1 LLAGLVY
8 YGPTKARMMF
18 GDLPIIEAHAQAQ
31 LRVSSCAHLSLLF
44 LSLAALSLSSPPPP
58 VATHTSLARL
68 CLPEAL
74 SSSGRLPHPLP
85 RLYWYRT
92 LLTRGEF
99 FFSFPQSYCSYCFS
113 AWYYFCLC
121 NSRTHDSIRFFFFST
136 QDIKRLRLRR
146 DGEGGSKG
154 SV

>member
-1 LLAGLVY
+1 VY

-18 GDLPIIEAHAQAQ
+18 GDLPIIEAQAQAQ

-99 FFSFPQSYCSYCFS
+99 FFYSLNPIVPIVFLLGIISAYVIRAPMIQSDSFS
-113 AWYYFCLC
+113 
-121 NSRTHDSIRFFFFST
+121 
-136 QDIKRLRLRR
+136 
-146 DGEGGSKG
+146 
-154 SV
+154 SVRKI

>member
-1 LLAGLVY
+1 VY

-99 FFSFPQSYCSYCFS
+99 FFHSLNPIVPIVFLLGIISAYVIRAPMIQSGSFS
-113 AWYYFCLC
+113 
-121 NSRTHDSIRFFFFST
+121 
-136 QDIKRLRLRR
+136 
-146 DGEGGSKG
+146 
-154 SV
+154 SVRKI

>member
-1 LLAGLVY
+1 VY

-99 FFSFPQSYCSYCFS
+99 FFFHSLNPIVPIVFLLGIISAYVIRAPMIQSGSFS
-113 AWYYFCLC
+113 
-121 NSRTHDSIRFFFFST
+121 
-136 QDIKRLRLRR
+136 
-146 DGEGGSKG
+146 
-154 SV
+154 SVRKI